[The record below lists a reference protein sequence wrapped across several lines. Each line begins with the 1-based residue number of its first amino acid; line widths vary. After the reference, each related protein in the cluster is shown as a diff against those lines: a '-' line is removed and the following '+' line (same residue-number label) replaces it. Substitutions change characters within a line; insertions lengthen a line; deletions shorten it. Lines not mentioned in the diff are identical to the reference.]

1 MICKNASQDQR
12 CQLRPTDIIG
22 LGFCDILEHGR
33 NRLRSWKLV
42 LVNQACEVVGPKPHS
57 LWYDCDQF
65 RSFDQTREETE
76 SDRNPLQPPRGPKA
90 KDVFMYGCATPSRC
104 PTSARPCATVWLR
117 RCPTMTRQNASSRT
131 LHSCA
136 TSSTSI
142 RNECTSCSRACLTLA
157 RL

>member
-1 MICKNASQDQR
+1 MLASRMGQHDLQECKP
-12 CQLRPTDIIG
+12 RPM
-22 LGFCDILEHGR
+22 LSVKANRHHSSWLLQHRR

-42 LVNQACEVVGPKPHS
+42 LVHQARQIVGSKPHS

-76 SDRNPLQPPRGPKA
+76 SDINPLQPPRGPRA
-90 KDVFMYGCATPSRC
+90 KDVFMHGCATPSRC

-117 RCPTMTRQNASSRT
+117 RCPTMTRRNASLRT

-136 TSSTSI
+136 TTST
-142 RNECTSCSRACLTLA
+142 CLTWT